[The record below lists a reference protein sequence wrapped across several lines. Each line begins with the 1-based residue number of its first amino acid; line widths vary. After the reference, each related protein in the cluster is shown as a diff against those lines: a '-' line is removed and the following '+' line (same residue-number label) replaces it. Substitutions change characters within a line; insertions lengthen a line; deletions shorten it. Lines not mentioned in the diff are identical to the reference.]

1 MITQA
6 HYDKLHKGMEY
17 EEVCELLGSPG
28 ELISS
33 ETAQIEPG
41 ITAFAMQTDLYE
53 WRNPDD
59 SWVRLMFNQG
69 QLHDAAE
76 EGLE

>member
-1 MITQA
+1 MITA
-6 HYDKLHKGMEY
+6 AEFNKLHKGMSY
-17 EEVCELLGSPG
+17 EEVRGILGGPG

-41 ITAFAMQTDLYE
+41 LKVFAIQTDLYE
-53 WRNPDD
+53 WRNSDD

-69 QLHDAAE
+69 QLHDAVE
-76 EGLE
+76 EGLS